1 MDAFRH
7 DHFLPAPAVDIR
19 PRGLFG
25 REPFPRHLA
34 FDHDR
39 AAGARN
45 VHFKIPVAGRVQ
57 MDDAR
62 ATKGTRLPRG
72 IPFAGKVQPL
82 ADLPDGP
89 HDYFSLGISHSPP
102 RINLPGPRQA
112 GEPGHPDIPA
122 FRGRSGCSSESVAMK
137 DPFWSSVS
145 ASISAFTV

>member
-7 DHFLPAPAVDIR
+7 DHFLPAPAVHLR

-25 REPFPRHLA
+25 REAFPWHLA
-34 FDHDR
+34 LDHDR

-45 VHFKIPVAGRVQ
+45 VHLEIPVAGRVQ

-62 ATKGTRLPRG
+62 ATEGTRLPRG

-89 HDYFSLGISHSPP
+89 HDYFSLGIRHSPP
-102 RINLPGPRQA
+102 RINLPGPRQ
-112 GEPGHPDIPA
+112 GGGPGHPGTTTLT
-122 FRGRSGCSSESVAMK
+122 GRPGRCS
-137 DPFWSSVS
+137 P
-145 ASISAFTV
+145 